1 MSKGKEFRRLLQEN
15 DYIYSTGVTG
25 PLDASIAERVG
36 LKFVYMSGYSTS
48 LALLAKADLG
58 FLSSTEMVSHATQI
72 VSATSVPVIADAD
85 DGFGNALTVMRTVE
99 SYERAGVAGIHIEDQ
114 VAPKRCGHLAGK
126 RVLPL
131 EEAVGKF
138 KAALAARQDPDFII
152 IARTDARD
160 AEGGSFEEAVHRG
173 RMYASLGAD
182 MVWSEF
188 GDPDALG
195 EFENFAKEVQRERPG
210 IPLAFNYSS
219 SLKWGSS
226 NNQVSF
232 RQLADMGY
240 KVILVSMGCVHAAM
254 QAVWDF
260 MADLQENAEQA
271 QFRQEEAIKGHPTE
285 DHHAMGNIALYEKLT
300 LDYVR

>member
-1 MSKGKEFRRLLQEN
+1 MSKGGEFRRLLKEN
-15 DYIYSTGVTG
+15 DYVYSTGVTG
-25 PLDASIAERVG
+25 ALDASIAERVG

-72 VSATSVPVIADAD
+72 AGATTLPVIADAD

-99 SYERAGVAGIHIEDQ
+99 NYERAGVAGIHIEDQ

-131 EEAVGKF
+131 AEAVGKF
-138 KAALAARQDPDFII
+138 KAALAARQDPDFVI

-160 AEGGSFEEAVHRG
+160 ADGGTFEEAVHRG
-173 RMYASLGAD
+173 RTYASLGAD

-188 GDPDALG
+188 GNPDALG
-195 EFENFAKEVQRERPG
+195 EFEKFASEVQKERPG
-210 IPLAFNYSS
+210 IPLVFNYSS
-219 SLKWGSS
+219 SLKWGRSK
-226 NNQVSF
+226 NRVSF
-232 RQLADMGY
+232 SQLSDMGY

-254 QAVWDF
+254 HAVWEF
-260 MADLQENAEQA
+260 MADLKDNGEEA
-271 QFRQEEAIKGHPTE
+271 QFRLEDTVRGHPTE

-300 LDYVR
+300 QDYVR